1 MRVRLRGVY
10 KSEKKARDGSKRTY
24 WFLRGIGAINPLP
37 GDEDAPF
44 WPGQPAFMRAYNAVI
59 DAPRQA
65 RVLGTLQSV
74 IDRYQRSQAYVA
86 LSVRTKSDYDKALIK
101 IAGKFGSY
109 PLEVIDDPKI
119 RVRFLEWRDDMA
131 KASPRQ
137 ADAVIAVLRVL
148 LEWARDRGLLTHN
161 YITRPK
167 KVYKA
172 DRADKLWLPPDIDAM
187 RAVASP
193 EIRLAFELALAT
205 GQRKSDL
212 LALTWADYDGARIR
226 RRQGKRKR
234 QIDMPITR
242 ALKALLDAEPR
253 PAATILSRNG
263 KPWGSVNFD
272 HRWREAVV
280 AAGRNGLHFHDL
292 RGTACT
298 VLAQA
303 GATPSEIAAMLG
315 WTVSTVARMLD
326 VYQAM
331 TAALSDSAV
340 AKLEAHDAKLRKK
353 VRKANSTTPAKGVKS
368 Q

>member
-24 WFLRGIGAINPLP
+24 WFLRGVGAINPLP

-74 IDRYQRSQAYVA
+74 TDRYQRSQAYVA

-109 PLEVIDDPKI
+109 PLEVIDDLKI
-119 RVRFLEWRDDMA
+119 RVRFLEWRDAMA

-148 LEWARDRGLLTHN
+148 LAWVRDRGLLTHN
-161 YITRPK
+161 HITRPK

-172 DRADKLWLPPDIDAM
+172 DRADKLWLPPDIEAM

-205 GQRKSDL
+205 GQRKGFL
-212 LALTWADYDGARIR
+212 LALTWADYDGQRIR
-226 RRQGKRKR
+226 RRQTKSKR

-242 ALKALLDAEPR
+242 GMKAILDAQPR
-253 PAATILSRNG
+253 DARTILTRNG

-272 HRWREAVV
+272 HHWRAAVV
-280 AAGRNGLHFHDL
+280 AAGRDGLHFHDL

-298 VLAQA
+298 MLAQA
-303 GATPSEIAAMLG
+303 GATHSEIAAILG
-315 WTVSTVARMLD
+315 WRASTVARMLD
-326 VYQAM
+326 VYQSM
-331 TAALSDSAV
+331 TASLSDSAI
-340 AKLEAHDAKLRKK
+340 AKLEAHDAKLQNGLQNTVFADTKTGE
-353 VRKANSTTPAKGVKS
+353 KA
-368 Q
+368 

>member
-10 KSEKKARDGSKRTY
+10 KSEKKARDGSKGTY
-24 WFLRGIGAINPLP
+24 WFLRGVGAINPLP

-74 IDRYQRSQAYVA
+74 TDRYQRSQAYVA

-109 PLEVIDDPKI
+109 PLEVIDDLKI
-119 RVRFLEWRDDMA
+119 RVRFLEWRDAMA

-148 LEWARDRGLLTHN
+148 LAWVRDRGLLTHN
-161 YITRPK
+161 HITRPK

-172 DRADKLWLPPDIDAM
+172 DRADKLWLPPDIEAM

-205 GQRKSDL
+205 GQRKGFL
-212 LALTWADYDGARIR
+212 LALTWADYDGQRIR
-226 RRQGKRKR
+226 RRQAKSKR

-242 ALKALLDAEPR
+242 ALKAILDAQPR
-253 PAATILSRNG
+253 EALTILTRNG

-272 HRWREAVV
+272 HYWRAAVV
-280 AAGRNGLHFHDL
+280 AAGRDGLHFHDL

-298 VLAQA
+298 MLAQA
-303 GATPSEIAAMLG
+303 GATHSEIAAILG
-315 WTVSTVARMLD
+315 WRASTVARMLD
-326 VYQAM
+326 VYQSM
-331 TAALSDSAV
+331 TASLSDSAI
-340 AKLEAHDAKLRKK
+340 AKLEAHDAKLQNGLQNAVFADTKTGE
-353 VRKANSTTPAKGVKS
+353 KA
-368 Q
+368 